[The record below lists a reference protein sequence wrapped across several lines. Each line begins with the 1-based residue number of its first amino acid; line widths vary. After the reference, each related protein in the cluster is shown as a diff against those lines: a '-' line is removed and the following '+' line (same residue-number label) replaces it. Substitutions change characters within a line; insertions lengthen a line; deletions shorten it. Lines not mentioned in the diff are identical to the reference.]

1 MLKLKLQYFGHLM
14 RWADSFEKPLMLGEI
29 EGRRRRGWQ
38 RMRWL
43 DGITDSMDMSLGKL
57 RELVMD
63 REAWCAAVQ
72 EVSKSQTWLS
82 DWTEQNWWYFLNI
95 FIYLFLAVLGLPCC
109 ARAFSS
115 CSKRGLIFVAT
126 CGLLVA
132 VLLLLAQALGRGFS
146 SCPSPR
152 ENIVDQGWNPCP
164 QHWQG
169 DSLPLD
175 YQRSPSLMTFAW
187 ISYYYDGY
195 KMCFFPLKK
204 MYSFCIYWL
213 VYYYKEELL
222 LTYLYQCG

>member
-1 MLKLKLQYFGHLM
+1 MASLTQWTWVWVNSGN
-14 RWADSFEKPLMLGEI
+14 WWWI
-29 EGRRRRGWQ
+29 GRPGV
-38 RMRWL
+38 
-43 DGITDSMDMSLGKL
+43 L
-57 RELVMD
+57 RFM
-63 REAWCAAVQ
+63 
-72 EVSKSQTWLS
+72 KSQRVRH
-82 DWTEQNWWYFLNI
+82 DWATELNRTDDI
-95 FIYLFLAVLGLPCC
+95 LKIYLFIYFWLCWVFLAAPGRSLVAASG
-109 ARAFSS
+109 
-115 CSKRGLIFVAT
+115 GLIFVAT

-132 VLLLLAQALGRGFS
+132 VLLLLAQALGGGFS

-195 KMCFFPLKK
+195 KMCFFSPKK